1 MNKKLF
7 GKLQDGRA
15 VYAFVLS
22 NEFIEFTV
30 LTYGATIQ
38 SLKYK
43 GKEMV
48 LGYETLAEYEF
59 EDGCLGATI
68 GRYAGRIGGAKF
80 TLNGKIHKLFKND
93 GVNCLHGGKIGF
105 NKAVWT
111 VDETVGAGEDFVEM
125 KYVSPDGE
133 ENFPGNLVVRARF
146 SIVGKSVKVAYY
158 ATTDKDTFVN
168 LTNHVYFNLLHTPV
182 IDTHYLKLDA
192 DSFMEINEN
201 MTPTGKK
208 MMVEGTP
215 MDFRRAKSVFRD
227 IDEDNEQLKI
237 AGGYDHNFVICG
249 EGFRKFAELS
259 TMTDSVRMRA
269 YTDRPCVQLY
279 SGNFL
284 TRRAV
289 SGGEIAGRRCGL
301 CLETQGYPNSMNTG
315 NETADLLKAG
325 ETFTSVT
332 EFEFDEYC

>member
-7 GKLQDGRA
+7 GKLHDGRA
-15 VYAFVLS
+15 VYAYVLS

-30 LTYGATIQ
+30 STYGATIL

-43 GKEMV
+43 GNETV
-48 LGYETLAEYEF
+48 LGYDTLEEYES
-59 EDGCLGATI
+59 EDGYLGATV
-68 GRYAGRIGGAKF
+68 GRYAGRIGGAEF
-80 TLNGKIHKLFKND
+80 TLGGKKYKLSKND
-93 GVNCLHGGKIGF
+93 GVNCLHGGKFGF

-111 VDETVGAGEDFVEM
+111 VDDNIDVGEDFVEM
-125 KYVSPDGE
+125 KYFSSDME
-133 ENFPGNLVVRARF
+133 EGFPGNLAVKARF
-146 SIVGKSVKVAYY
+146 SIDGKSVKVAYF

-192 DSFMEINEN
+192 DLFMEIDAN

-208 MMVEGTP
+208 MVVEGTP

-227 IDEDNEQLKI
+227 IDEDNEQLRI
-237 AGGYDHNFVICG
+237 AGGYDHNFVING

-259 TMTDSVRMRA
+259 TMTGGVWMRA

-284 TRRAV
+284 TRRLV
-289 SGGEIAGRRCGL
+289 SGGEISGRRCGL

-325 ETFTSVT
+325 ETFTFGTV
-332 EFEFDEYC
+332 FEFGEYC

>member
-1 MNKKLF
+1 MNKELF
-7 GKLQDGRA
+7 GKLQDGRD
-15 VYAFVLS
+15 VYAFTIS

-43 GKEMV
+43 GEEKV
-48 LGYETLAEYEF
+48 LGYDSLEEYVQ
-59 EDGCLGATI
+59 EDGCFGATI
-68 GRYAGRIGGAKF
+68 GRYAGRIGGASF
-80 TLNGKIHKLFKND
+80 TLKGKTYKLFKND

-105 NKAVWT
+105 NKVVWS
-111 VDETVGAGEDFVEM
+111 VDEDNGVGDDFVEM
-125 KYVSPDGE
+125 KYVSSDGE

-146 SIVGKSVKVAYY
+146 SVVGKSVKVEYF
-158 ATTDKDTFVN
+158 ATTDEDTFVN

-182 IDTHYLKLDA
+182 IDTHYLKLEA
-192 DSFMEINEN
+192 DSFMEIDEN

-227 IDEDNEQLKI
+227 IDENDVQLKF
-237 AGGYDHNFVICG
+237 AGGYDHNFVIGG

-259 TMTDSVRMRA
+259 TMTGGVWMRA

-289 SGGEIAGRRCGL
+289 SGGEIIGKRCGL
-301 CLETQGYPNSMNTG
+301 CLETQGYPNSMNTDD
-315 NETADLLKAG
+315 ETADLLKAG
-325 ETFTSVT
+325 ETFTSET
-332 EFEFDEYC
+332 MFEFGEYC